1 MMTAATLAGVSLVNQ
16 LVPLAVID
24 QFLFDYHAGHV
35 LVLLFVL
42 VMLAAVP
49 LRSRKVLS
57 INIVAFGLIFILT
70 PFWVVEG
77 YDLYMFVGIAMVV
90 IGTMLYA
97 FADS

>member
-1 MMTAATLAGVSLVNQ
+1 MTAATLAGVGLVNQ
-16 LVPLAVID
+16 LAPLAVID

-42 VMLAAVP
+42 VMLAAIP

-57 INIVAFGLIFILT
+57 LNIVAFGLIFILT

-77 YDLYMFVGIAMVV
+77 YDLYMFVGIGMVV

>member
-1 MMTAATLAGVSLVNQ
+1 MTAATLVGVDLVGQ
-16 LVPLAVID
+16 FAPLAVID
-24 QFLFDYHAGHV
+24 QILFDYHAGHV
-35 LVLLFVL
+35 LVLLFIL
-42 VMLAAVP
+42 VMLAALP

-57 INIVAFGLIFILT
+57 LNIVVFGLIFVLT

-77 YDLYMFVGIAMVV
+77 YDLYMYAGLVMVV